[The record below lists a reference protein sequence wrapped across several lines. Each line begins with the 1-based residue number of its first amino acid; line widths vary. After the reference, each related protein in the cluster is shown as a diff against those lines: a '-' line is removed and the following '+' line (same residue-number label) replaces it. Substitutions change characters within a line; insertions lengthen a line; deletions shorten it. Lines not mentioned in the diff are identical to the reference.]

1 MPTLKRANLSC
12 GAAGQQQRF
21 GTSTDYTLKND
32 HPADKQQGC
41 KPCPALHF
49 NKKFP
54 KSNRL
59 RELVVKSW
67 LAKSS
72 VR

>member
-1 MPTLKRANLSC
+1 VILIHAAALPSACFAKCLLCCVLMPTLERANLPR

-21 GTSTDYTLKND
+21 GTSTDYTPKND

-49 NKKFP
+49 Q
-54 KSNRL
+54 
-59 RELVVKSW
+59 
-67 LAKSS
+67 
-72 VR
+72 